1 MKLKIVLILIL
12 PICMVLSTSI
22 AQNQISK
29 KILFQLTETELQ
41 HKNII
46 QISPKREMI
55 IKEIQGDQNNF
66 FLSSIDNPSEKI
78 LLFTAYHDQKPRVMF
93 SQEGKFIYYTLI
105 ENGKKILGTYE
116 RATGKRI
123 IISDETNNVVSSWS
137 AISPTSRKIIYQVRE
152 EGALTKVF
160 LAQPDGSEPSFIT
173 EGMGE
178 RWAPNGKWF
187 TVLRPE
193 NIDDFKTIYK
203 TNKKGE
209 TWKGLKTENAK
220 WFYWIY
226 SSTGDPLVSLNE
238 FDQPNFFLWSPS
250 SDHFIIRSM
259 TDHGFWVVSIKEIN
273 GNLQLKKYTHFVSEE
288 IGKIELRNPS
298 WSPDG
303 ENLTYIKS
311 FLDESGHAYIKNE
324 IWISTIDGKKT
335 LKIKES
341 EGSIEEIPIWS
352 ADSKILIKEGKNY
365 SKGVSILEISIND
378 L

>member
-1 MKLKIVLILIL
+1 MKLKIVLTLIL

-41 HKNII
+41 YKSII

-55 IKEIQGDQNNF
+55 IKEIQGDKNNF
-66 FLSSIDNPSEKI
+66 FLSSIDKPSEKI
-78 LLFTAYHDQKPRVMF
+78 LLFTAYNDQKPSVSF
-93 SQEGKFIYYTLI
+93 SPDGEFIYYKII

-116 RATGKRI
+116 RATGKRLFI
-123 IISDETNNVVSSWS
+123 RDETNNVVSSWS

-160 LAQPDGSEPSFIT
+160 LAQPDGSEPRFIT

-187 TVLRPE
+187 AVKKPE
-193 NIDDFKTIYK
+193 NIYDFKTYYK

-209 TWKGLKTENAK
+209 TSKGLRAENAK

-250 SDHFIIRSM
+250 SDHFIIRSR

-273 GNLQLKKYTHFVSEE
+273 GNLQSQKLTHFELDE
-288 IGKIELRNPS
+288 DRRIGPRKPF

-303 ENLTYIKS
+303 KMIVYVKS
-311 FLDESGHAYIKNE
+311 FLDESWQSYIKNE
-324 IWISTIDGKKT
+324 IWISTIDGEKE
-335 LKIKES
+335 LKIHEM
-341 EGSIEEIPIWS
+341 GGLPVW
-352 ADSKILIKEGKNY
+352 ANDGKILIKEGKNY
-365 SKGVSILEISIND
+365 SKVVSILEISIND